1 MSFLKRLLRPRAD
14 DLAPYR
20 PLWHR
25 VVMLARDPR
34 WYAEAGIEDS
44 VPGRFDAVTM
54 VLVLV
59 MLRMEQDPALIAP
72 SVRLTELFV
81 SDMDGQ
87 LRQSGVGDLVVGKRM
102 GKLMGVLGGRLGAYR
117 DGLAEAD
124 NAALAAAVGRNV
136 TLLAGAKPDAVAVM
150 LRHFAESL
158 AARPSAAV
166 LAGEIDL

>member
-1 MSFLKRLLRPRAD
+1 MSFLKRLLKPRAD

-25 VVMLARDPR
+25 IVALARDPR
-34 WYAEAGIEDS
+34 WYADAGVEDS
-44 VPGRFDAVTM
+44 VPGRFDAVTL
-54 VLVLV
+54 VLVAV
-59 MLRMEQDPALIAP
+59 MLRMEREPALIEA

-117 DGLAEAD
+117 EGLAAAD
-124 NAALAAAVGRNV
+124 NDALAAAVGRNV
-136 TLLAGAKPDAVAVM
+136 TLLAGAKPDAVAAM
-150 LRHFAESL
+150 LRHFAQNL
-158 AARPSAAV
+158 ASRDAAA
-166 LAGEIDL
+166 LMAGEIGL